1 MTSLSLVTL
10 AADTGSRLKAR

>member
-10 AADTGSRLKAR
+10 AADTGSRLK

>member
-10 AADTGSRLKAR
+10 AADTGSR

>member
-10 AADTGSRLKAR
+10 AADTR